1 MGSAFGID
9 WDPSSWAVRL
19 AVATLA
25 ISVITMGAHLAS
37 PVFAEAMARAFVLT
51 PGQVVHDFAFWQLF
65 TFAFTYTE
73 PIGLLFAVYALWV
86 FGIDIERQIG
96 SRSFVAYFFGL
107 AFAGGVVT
115 TLLSL
120 VFKTLQVVP
129 YQGAF
134 AVGAGLIAVWARLHR
149 GAIVNFFMFPMKAE
163 TLAWLTLGMI
173 ILYSLAYHPAMF
185 IPDYVAFFAGDLSMR
200 DGFELSPRR
209 TYLRYRAW
217 KIERQLRHRARKF
230 SVIRGGEDDDEN
242 DDPKDPRGGYLN

>member
-1 MGSAFGID
+1 MGSAFGIT
-9 WDPSSWAVRL
+9 WEPGSWAVRL
-19 AVATLA
+19 ALATLA
-25 ISVITMGAHLAS
+25 ISIVTMGAHLAS
-37 PVFAEAMARAFVLT
+37 PVFSNAMGRAFILT
-51 PGQVVHDFAFWQLF
+51 PGQVVHQFSFWQLL

-107 AFAGGVVT
+107 AFAGGLVT
-115 TLLSL
+115 TLFSL
-120 VFKTLQVVP
+120 VFKSLQGVP

-149 GAIVNFFMFPMKAE
+149 GAQVNFFMFPMKAE

-200 DGFELSPRR
+200 SGFELSPRR
-209 TYLRYRAW
+209 SYLRFRAW
-217 KIERQLRHRARKF
+217 RIDRELRKRARRF
-230 SVIRGGEDDDEN
+230 SVIEGGNDEDEDDDS
-242 DDPKDPRGGYLN
+242 KGPRGGYLN